1 MIALVFLLINT
12 GIAPPAFF
20 ITDAVLTLLDHP
32 QEAARL
38 RAERDLLPRAVQEL
52 LRHVSA
58 VRVGATLYAT
68 EDVQLGGVLVRQG
81 RASRAVC
88 SPPTATREPS
98 TTPRGSTSH
107 ARRRA
112 GPGTSPT
119 GTARTAASAPRSP
132 TSRPR

>member
-1 MIALVFLLINT
+1 MTALVFLLINT

-81 RASRAVC
+81 RA
-88 SPPTATREPS
+88 
-98 TTPRGSTSH
+98 
-107 ARRRA
+107 
-112 GPGTSPT
+112 
-119 GTARTAASAPRSP
+119 
-132 TSRPR
+132 